1 VVVFLF
7 FCGLQVDCKV
17 ERYAFNI
24 VENGT
29 RVNEEVEVDVEE
41 QTEVFRV
48 PKHNNVDALELLND
62 FNSGIS
68 ARRDPNNKV
77 CHVSK
82 LDPSLPSPGKLKVDM
97 DQASRQSLPDEVI
110 TKRSVVTVVG
120 VADRL
125 ALPKKIL
132 RFCGTFPIYEVEID
146 EIPSDGLN
154 TTLRQDSG
162 RVRGKRHHF
171 GNVYKLC
178 SYGEALKLDRC
189 LAKVGH
195 MNVQRACKTDRVVCF
210 YIATCQHRGSSV
222 NSNNYN
228 CMIQVYHHYNYYG
241 YCCTVSCPLNSYSN
255 PGYNNPDDPDDNNPW
270 GEV

>member
-1 VVVFLF
+1 MAFLDFKTLSIVVVFLF

-62 FNSGIS
+62 FNSGLS

-82 LDPSLPSPGKLKVDM
+82 LDPSLPSPGKLKLDM
-97 DQASRQSLPDEVI
+97 DQASRQSLPDKVI
-110 TKRSVVTVVG
+110 TKRSDVTVVG
-120 VADRL
+120 FADRL
-125 ALPKKIL
+125 ALPQKIL
-132 RFCGTFPIYEVEID
+132 QFCGTFPIYEVEID

-154 TTLRQDSG
+154 TTFRQYSG
-162 RVRGKRHHF
+162 RVRGKRDHF
-171 GNVYKLC
+171 GTVYRLC
-178 SYGEALKLDRC
+178 SHGESTNLDNC

-195 MNVQRACKTDRVVCF
+195 KNVRR
-210 YIATCQHRGSSV
+210 TCQYRRVGCLYVADCYHRGSWR
-222 NSNNYN
+222 NSYNYD
-228 CMIQVYHHYNYYG
+228 CSMIYHHVGYYG
-241 YCCTVSCPLNSYSN
+241 LCCTVSC
-255 PGYNNPDDPDDNNPW
+255 
-270 GEV
+270 